1 MPFTITLG
9 NISFR
14 RCSVKYWSS
23 PRLRVATPH
32 TPTTR
37 LRLAAVMAG
46 GGGVMRK
53 LDRLTVQ
60 MLSSLI
66 FSFSFELMMDRRT
79 VSAVIYAS
87 ARPLTLTGRY
97 SF

>member
-1 MPFTITLG
+1 M
-9 NISFR
+9 R
-14 RCSVKYWSS
+14 R
-23 PRLRVATPH
+23 
-32 TPTTR
+32 
-37 LRLAAVMAG
+37 
-46 GGGVMRK
+46 

-79 VSAVIYAS
+79 VSAVIYVS
-87 ARPLTLTGRY
+87 ARSPTLTGRY

>member
-1 MPFTITLG
+1 M
-9 NISFR
+9 R
-14 RCSVKYWSS
+14 R
-23 PRLRVATPH
+23 
-32 TPTTR
+32 
-37 LRLAAVMAG
+37 
-46 GGGVMRK
+46 

-79 VSAVIYAS
+79 VSAVIYVS
-87 ARPLTLTGRY
+87 ARSLTLTGKY

>member
-1 MPFTITLG
+1 
-9 NISFR
+9 
-14 RCSVKYWSS
+14 
-23 PRLRVATPH
+23 
-32 TPTTR
+32 
-37 LRLAAVMAG
+37 MAG
-46 GGGVMRK
+46 GGGVMRR

-87 ARPLTLTGRY
+87 ARSLTLTGKY
-97 SF
+97 NF

>member
-1 MPFTITLG
+1 
-9 NISFR
+9 
-14 RCSVKYWSS
+14 
-23 PRLRVATPH
+23 
-32 TPTTR
+32 
-37 LRLAAVMAG
+37 MAG
-46 GGGVMRK
+46 GGGVMRR

-79 VSAVIYAS
+79 VSAVIYVS
-87 ARPLTLTGRY
+87 ARSLTLTGKY

>member
-1 MPFTITLG
+1 
-9 NISFR
+9 
-14 RCSVKYWSS
+14 
-23 PRLRVATPH
+23 
-32 TPTTR
+32 
-37 LRLAAVMAG
+37 
-46 GGGVMRK
+46 MRK

-66 FSFSFELMMDRRT
+66 FNFSFELMMDRRT
-79 VSAVIYAS
+79 VSAVIYVS

>member
-1 MPFTITLG
+1 M
-9 NISFR
+9 R
-14 RCSVKYWSS
+14 R
-23 PRLRVATPH
+23 LE
-32 TPTTR
+32 
-37 LRLAAVMAG
+37 
-46 GGGVMRK
+46 
-53 LDRLTVQ
+53 RLTVQ